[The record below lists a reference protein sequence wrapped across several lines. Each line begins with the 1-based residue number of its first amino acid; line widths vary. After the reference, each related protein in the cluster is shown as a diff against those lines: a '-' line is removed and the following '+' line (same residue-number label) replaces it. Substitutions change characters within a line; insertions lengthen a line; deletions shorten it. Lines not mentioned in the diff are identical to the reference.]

1 MEYVLFVCLAN
12 SIRSQMAQAIFND
25 RKRFYPA
32 VDRKYEAISAGIYD
46 PPGIRI
52 GSAAAQALKEI
63 GIDVRDSSVYH
74 PKTATREMV
83 EGAARVISLE
93 DSVHDLFGYELRE
106 NWGIKDTFGQDVGIT
121 RKRRDEIAV
130 KVSGLVEELFQK
142 ETR

>member
-12 SIRSQMAQAIFND
+12 RIRSQMAQAIFND

-52 GSAAAQALKEI
+52 GSAVAQVLKEI
-63 GIDVRDSSVYH
+63 GIDAHDSGVYY
-74 PKTATREMV
+74 PKPATKEMV
-83 EGAARVISLE
+83 KGAARVISLE
-93 DSVHDLFGYELRE
+93 EGIHELFGYELRE

-121 RKRRDEIAV
+121 RKGRDEIAV
-130 KVSGLVEELFQK
+130 KVAGLVEELFQK